1 MQKIFAPFRIVDG
14 DRASG
19 IVLLCDHARNALPE
33 EYGTLGLPETEFKRH
48 IAYDI
53 GAEAL
58 TLGLAKMLGVPAVLS
73 GFSRLLIDPNRGED
87 DPTIIMRL
95 SDGTVVPGN
104 HPISEVE
111 IERRK
116 QLYYAPYHN
125 AVDSVVEEAME
136 TGVNPMIFSIHSFTP
151 VWKGI
156 SRKWHAAMLWDADHR
171 LSEFIVEGLSR
182 DSSLIVGD
190 NEPYDGALTNDTMYR
205 HATRRGLAHGLLE
218 VRQDLVA
225 DAEGVQQWIDRLV
238 PLLEEANHR
247 HDMHEIRHYGSRAD
261 GTATAATA
269 ATARDATMGAAK

>member
-1 MQKIFAPFRIVDG
+1 MQKVFAPFQIVEG
-14 DRASG
+14 ARSSG
-19 IVLLCDHARNALPE
+19 IVLLCDHARNTLPE
-33 EYGTLGLPETEFKRH
+33 EYGSLGLPASEFERH

-58 TLGLAKMLGVPAVLS
+58 TLGLAQRLGVPAVMS
-73 GFSRLLIDPNRGED
+73 RFSRLLIDPNRGED

-104 HPISEVE
+104 HPISEEE
-111 IERRK
+111 IGRRK
-116 QLYYAPYHN
+116 ELYYSPYHA
-125 AVDSVVEEAME
+125 AVDTVIEESME
-136 TGVNPMIFSIHSFTP
+136 TGVNPLIFSVHSFTP
-151 VWKGI
+151 VWKNI

-182 DSSLIVGD
+182 RGDLIVGD

-218 VRQDLVA
+218 VRQDLVS
-225 DAEGVQQWIDRLV
+225 DPQGVQEWVDRLA

-247 HDMHEIRHYGSRAD
+247 HDMHEIKQYGSRTD
-261 GTATAATA
+261 GTA
-269 ATARDATMGAAK
+269 RMGASQ

>member
-1 MQKIFAPFRIVDG
+1 MHKVFAPFQVIEG
-14 DRASG
+14 DRSSG
-19 IVLLCDHARNALPE
+19 LVLLCDHARNSLPE
-33 EYGTLGLPETEFKRH
+33 EYGSLGLPASQFERH

-58 TLGLAKMLGVPAVLS
+58 TLGLAQRLGVPAVLS
-73 GFSRLLIDPNRGED
+73 CFSRLLIDPNRGED

-104 HPISEVE
+104 HPISVEE

-116 QLYYAPYHN
+116 ALYYAPYHN
-125 AVDSVVEEAME
+125 AVTTVIDEALE
-136 TGVNPMIFSIHSFTP
+136 TGVNPIIFSIHSFTP
-151 VWKGI
+151 VWKGS
-156 SRKWHAAMLWDADHR
+156 SRKWHASMLWDADHR
-171 LSEFIVEGLSR
+171 LSKFIVDGLSQ
-182 DSSLIVGD
+182 DSELIVGD

-225 DAEGVQQWIDRLV
+225 DAQGVQQWIDRLA

-247 HDMHEIRHYGSRAD
+247 HDMHEIRQFGSRTD
-261 GTATAATA
+261 GTAHT
-269 ATARDATMGAAK
+269 GANP